1 MKEEMEKELAQ
12 LQQQMMLAVDEGDVT
27 LAHELEKS
35 IDELQNRLIRL
46 QA

>member
-1 MKEEMEKELAQ
+1 MKEEIEKELAE
-12 LQQQMMLAVDEGDVT
+12 LQQQMMLAVEEGDVT
-27 LAHELEKS
+27 LAYDLEKK